1 MMQVISGVYLIKC
14 LAENKVYVGSSSN
27 IQLRWLQ
34 HKYRLE
40 LNNHHSKK
48 LQLAWNTH
56 GEQSFEFVIAETVLE
71 KSILRQTEKLYIQEY
86 NSYLNGYNAATITL
100 RSSSSRRIKKMVLD
114 NTEKGMFQS
123 QEGNLASYV
132 HADIIGIC
140 GRMVCEFDETVDS
153 ESGASPKMVK
163 ISFAVPEEIHKQM
176 IEISASEGWKP
187 AELCRLAW
195 VMGMNA
201 YAEGS
206 NKRLVNQNLR
216 NKSSRSGLSI

>member
-1 MMQVISGVYLIKC
+1 MVQVISGVYLIKC

-48 LQLAWNTH
+48 LQLAWNTY
-56 GEQSFEFVIAETVLE
+56 GEQSFEFVIAKTVLE

-86 NSYLNGYNAATITL
+86 DSCLNGYNAAAITL
-100 RSSSSRRIKKMVLD
+100 RSSSSRRIKKLVLD
-114 NTEKGMFQS
+114 
-123 QEGNLASYV
+123 
-132 HADIIGIC
+132 
-140 GRMVCEFDETVDS
+140 RETKRLSEEDRIPVDS
-153 ESGASPKMVK
+153 ETGSSPKMVK

-176 IEISASEGWKP
+176 LEIAAAEGWKP

-195 VMGMNA
+195 VMGMNV
-201 YAEGS
+201 YSEGS
-206 NKRLVNQNLR
+206 NKRLVNQSLR
-216 NKSSRSGLSI
+216 NKSTRS